1 MGRTH
6 GMGEPY
12 FESGQLWSK
21 SIYKDGKRHGPDEFY
36 DIYGKL
42 RWQRSYSMGKE
53 CGKWFDDGETKTYPP
68 CPDFEQTLLRTG
80 QLFRISPR

>member
-6 GMGEPY
+6 GMGELY

-53 CGKWFDDGETKTYPP
+53 CGKWLDDGETKPYPP
-68 CPDFEQTLLRTG
+68 CPDFE
-80 QLFRISPR
+80 